1 MYNHSR
7 QNAAEMLEKY
17 VTIACILT
25 GLLPP
30 WSCVRCNK
38 RHSP

>member
-7 QNAAEMLEKY
+7 QNAAEMLEKS
-17 VTIACILT
+17 VTIARKVT

-30 WSCVRCNK
+30 SAYVR
-38 RHSP
+38 RSMGQLP